1 MGNDQKNITERLTR
15 LNIILAGDIPKKIGK
30 KEELDI
36 DIKNVVKILEIGNK
50 SYRTITSRNPLHAHY
65 DFILLNRWEIDD
77 IKLLAQNLK
86 KVVLVLYFDH
96 ENTYFDKEIIK
107 AFHKVDTQNHPFIIF
122 SFNSEFR
129 DREYYKKYIY
139 DSNINFDPLNI
150 YSIYLNDLN
159 RILERIENYY
169 NEEPNKIPFNMNIG
183 INLCVLGKPGKG
195 KSSFKYINPCF

>member
-107 AFHKVDTQNHPFIIF
+107 AFHKVDTKNHSFIIF
-122 SFNSEFR
+122 
-129 DREYYKKYIY
+129 Y
-139 DSNINFDPLNI
+139 D
-150 YSIYLNDLN
+150 
-159 RILERIENYY
+159 
-169 NEEPNKIPFNMNIG
+169 
-183 INLCVLGKPGKG
+183 
-195 KSSFKYINPCF
+195 